1 MTSFRPRLAALAIGL
16 ATTHAWASN
25 VFVVDIAASPPSFK
39 HIQPAIQAAVD
50 GDIILVKPG
59 TYDGFILDGKG
70 LSIIADGGPVSIGP
84 FPNPFGLKEFREVVI
99 RNLPANQRIVISG
112 LTIPQA
118 MPALPAFG
126 TPASSLGAIQ
136 VKDCAGQVFLEGCTA
151 QGSMS
156 GPGLR
161 TTSSSTIV
169 VNRCTLR
176 GAEMN
181 FLYAGSFVITGNGG
195 AGIISSN
202 SSLFVHQSSIF
213 GSHGSGAGSDYSGHV
228 FGAGSGGHG
237 LAIDGGFAYL
247 EDCTAQGGNGIGSPP
262 LPPLGWCTSSGAGIG
277 IFIGTNSPE
286 VHTLD
291 VTAIGGIQTGLFCE
305 QQLVAPTFV
314 QTGSLTQYPGTAP
327 TLLGPSTL
335 REGQSGTFSIT
346 GTPGRIGAYALV
358 VQPSTVFAP
367 IALGTIYIGYSFV
380 VLQTA
385 TIPPSGSL
393 SFSFQTPNL
402 PVGLQG
408 VQVFFQSAEITPFTN
423 AVVLGPPATT
433 VLLDHNF

>member
-1 MTSFRPRLAALAIGL
+1 MTSWSSILVYVALGL
-16 ATTHAWASN
+16 VSTDAWASN
-25 VFVVDIAASPPSFK
+25 VHVVDSAASPPSFTQ
-39 HIQPAIQAAVD
+39 IQPAIQAAAA

-59 TYDGFILDGKG
+59 TYDGFTLDGKG

-84 FPNPFGLKEFREVVI
+84 FPNPFGLQEFREVRI
-99 RNLPANQRIVISG
+99 RNLPASQRVVIAG
-112 LTIPQA
+112 LTIPQG
-118 MPALPAFG
+118 LPSLPPFG
-126 TPASSLGAIQ
+126 TPPKNLGAIQ
-136 VKDCAGQVFLEGCTA
+136 VKDCAGQVFLERCTT

-156 GPGLR
+156 GAGLHA
-161 TTSSSTIV
+161 TGSSAIV

-181 FLYAGSFVITGNGG
+181 FIYGGTFIIMGDGG
-195 AGIISSN
+195 AGILASN
-202 SSLFVHQSSIF
+202 SSLFIHQSSII
-213 GSHGSGAGSDYSGHV
+213 GSRGSGGGSDFSGHTY
-228 FGAGSGGHG
+228 GASSGGHG
-237 LAIDGGFAYL
+237 FAIDGGFAYL
-247 EDCTAQGGNGIGSPP
+247 EDCSARGGNGIGSLPQPP
-262 LPPLGWCTSSGAGIG
+262 FGWCTSSGAGLG
-277 IFIGTNSPE
+277 IFVGANSPE

-291 VTAIGGIQTGLFCE
+291 VTTIGGTETTLFCAQE
-305 QQLVAPTFV
+305 PIAPYFV
-314 QTGSLTQYPGTAP
+314 QTGSLTQYSGNAP
-327 TLLGPSTL
+327 TLVAPSAL
-335 REGQSGTFSIT
+335 REGQSGTFTIT

-358 VQPSTVFAP
+358 VDPSTIFAP

-393 SFSFQTPNL
+393 SFAFQTPNL

-408 VQVFFQSAEITPFTN
+408 VQIYFQSAEITPFTN